1 MPGIGEIELAP
12 EQADTQAD
20 AAVLPDP
27 ALLEKLANELFHA
40 LPERSTRAAGD
51 TDVVRTAPVPGGT
64 SPTAPADVLAEPA
77 LQSAPGAAAGATG
90 QSADAFAG
98 FPASAD
104 IGAPFYFLRGGNVT
118 SPRAAPA
125 LNVMPAGSEPP
136 FGVSAPASFT
146 ALDPRSLAGRS
157 TPPGVHSASTAPATP
172 GVEIGSFPAAG
183 AVSPASAFDFPGE
196 SELRTVPAALAGA
209 AGASPQ
215 HVVGVPTSV
224 AAGSSFYFLDS
235 IHTVPPRAATPLNIK
250 LRDAD
255 LDLLPDLGLEPASIS
270 PSLSAGT
277 PVTAVLPASEP
288 ADSRTSTFPRG
299 PASGSPFT
307 SAGEASEV
315 SLYVVDESRSF
326 VGTPRSP
333 GMQKSGHRPARVSS
347 AHPAFD
353 VYAVRRDFPILQER
367 VHGHP
372 LIWLDNAATTQKPR
386 SVIDRLS
393 YFYEHENSN
402 IHRAAHE
409 LAARATDAYEAARD
423 KVARFLHASS
433 SDEIVFVRGTTEG
446 INLVAQ
452 TWGRRNVGKDD
463 EIVITWLEH
472 HANIVPWQQLCAE
485 KGARL
490 RVAPVDD
497 DGQVLLDEYEKLL
510 GPRTR
515 LVAFSQVSNALG
527 TVTPARE
534 MVEIAHRYGAR
545 VLVDGAQ
552 AVSHMRVDVQ
562 ALDCDWY
569 VFSGHKVFG
578 PTGIGAVFGKGELL
592 NATPPW
598 QGGGN
603 MIKDV
608 TFEKTLYQQAPGR
621 FEAGTGNIADAV
633 GLGAALDY
641 VERIGIENVQ
651 RYEHD
656 LLVYATRGLASV
668 PGLRLDRD
676 RARESRRAL
685 VRARRIQERGRRCGA
700 QP

>member
-1 MPGIGEIELAP
+1 MTTGSSSRVPGIGEIELAP
-12 EQADTQAD
+12 KQADAQAD
-20 AAVLPDP
+20 AAVLPDS

-146 ALDPRSLAGRS
+146 ALEPRSLAGRS

-183 AVSPASAFDFPGE
+183 AVSPASAFDLPGE

-235 IHTVPPRAATPLNIK
+235 IHTVPPRAATALNIK
-250 LRDAD
+250 SRDAD

-326 VGTPRSP
+326 AGHTAFTWNGEVGSPPGREFHRHIRRSTCTPCAATFRSCE
-333 GMQKSGHRPARVSS
+333 
-347 AHPAFD
+347 
-353 VYAVRRDFPILQER
+353 ER
-367 VHGHP
+367 VHGQP
-372 LIWLDNAATTQKPR
+372 LVWLDNAATTQKPQRGHR
-386 SVIDRLS
+386 SAL
-393 YFYEHENSN
+393 
-402 IHRAAHE
+402 
-409 LAARATDAYEAARD
+409 
-423 KVARFLHASS
+423 
-433 SDEIVFVRGTTEG
+433 
-446 INLVAQ
+446 
-452 TWGRRNVGKDD
+452 
-463 EIVITWLEH
+463 
-472 HANIVPWQQLCAE
+472 
-485 KGARL
+485 
-490 RVAPVDD
+490 
-497 DGQVLLDEYEKLL
+497 VLL
-510 GPRTR
+510 
-515 LVAFSQVSNALG
+515 
-527 TVTPARE
+527 
-534 MVEIAHRYGAR
+534 
-545 VLVDGAQ
+545 
-552 AVSHMRVDVQ
+552 
-562 ALDCDWY
+562 
-569 VFSGHKVFG
+569 
-578 PTGIGAVFGKGELL
+578 
-592 NATPPW
+592 
-598 QGGGN
+598 
-603 MIKDV
+603 
-608 TFEKTLYQQAPGR
+608 
-621 FEAGTGNIADAV
+621 
-633 GLGAALDY
+633 
-641 VERIGIENVQ
+641 
-651 RYEHD
+651 
-656 LLVYATRGLASV
+656 
-668 PGLRLDRD
+668 
-676 RARESRRAL
+676 RARELEHSPRRPQAG
-685 VRARRIQERGRRCGA
+685 RARDRRLRSARETRCA
-700 QP
+700 RF